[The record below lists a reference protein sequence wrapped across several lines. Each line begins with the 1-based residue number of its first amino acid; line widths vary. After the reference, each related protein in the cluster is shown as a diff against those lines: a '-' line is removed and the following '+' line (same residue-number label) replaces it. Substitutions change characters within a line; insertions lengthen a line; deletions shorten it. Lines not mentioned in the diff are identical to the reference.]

1 MFDPRLL
8 LAPYSPSPVVDPY
21 YGVIVCD
28 VFRIVRFPYSQL
40 QWPLSLPLE
49 SLHTRPVAEK

>member
-1 MFDPRLL
+1 MLDPRLL

-21 YGVIVCD
+21 GVIMCV

-49 SLHTRPVAEK
+49 SLHIRPVADK